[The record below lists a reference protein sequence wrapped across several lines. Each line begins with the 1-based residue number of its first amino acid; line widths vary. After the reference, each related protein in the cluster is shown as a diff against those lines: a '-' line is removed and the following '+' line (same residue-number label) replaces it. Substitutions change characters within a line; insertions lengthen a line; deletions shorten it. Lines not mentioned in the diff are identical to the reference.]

1 MTDKYYHTKTGTRR
15 MRQTTVGWSFLVQW
29 SNGTRQWIDLKLL
42 KESNPVQVGEYV
54 ISRGIQD
61 EPAFAWWVPY
71 TMRKRD
77 VIVAAIKSRLKK
89 TSHKYGIE
97 MPMPARNTEEAVWN
111 AQELDRKNGNTFW
124 MDALSKEMG
133 ALVIAFEMLEHGH
146 KAPVG
151 WFKAT
156 GHIVWD
162 VKMDF
167 TRKARWAKDG
177 HTRLLI
183 RRLPAL
189 LELCLEKVYALA

>member
-15 MRQTTVGWSFLVQW
+15 MRQTTVGSSFLVQW

-42 KESNPVQVGEYV
+42 KELNPVQVGEYV

-61 EPAFAWWVPY
+61 EPAFAWWVPC

-97 MPMPARNTEEAVWN
+97 MPMPARNTDEAVRN

-124 MDALSKEMG
+124 VDALSKEMG

-151 WFKAT
+151 WF
-156 GHIVWD
+156 
-162 VKMDF
+162 
-167 TRKARWAKDG
+167 
-177 HTRLLI
+177 
-183 RRLPAL
+183 
-189 LELCLEKVYALA
+189 